1 MDGNI
6 LEDGCFEV
14 MLSKG
19 LGRHFAEQEKQH
31 LFQDAKNIAD
41 LLTLVMDKRTQELKQ
56 ERKVV
61 QHFEQYPQN
70 PMKIKEGLEKLGQE
84 KRLLAELQ
92 WLVEG
97 KQIRPGLKQLRPD
110 DLPSGVIASRGY
122 DHRGHCLAL
131 DHHPLGELGKIVLIK
146 ISDDQMLMQAEL
158 YTGGGNLQD
167 SLVKQKREIL
177 EAVVSTVNN
186 CFVTDNVV
194 R

>member
-1 MDGNI
+1 MD
-6 LEDGCFEV
+6 
-14 MLSKG
+14 
-19 LGRHFAEQEKQH
+19 R
-31 LFQDAKNIAD
+31 
-41 LLTLVMDKRTQELKQ
+41 RTQELKQ
-56 ERKVV
+56 GKQVV
-61 QHFEQYPQN
+61 QPFKQHPQSQK
-70 PMKIKEGLEKLGQE
+70 KIKEGLEKLGQE

-92 WLVEG
+92 WLAEG

-131 DHHPLGELGKIVLIK
+131 DHYTLGELGKIVLIK

-167 SLVKQKREIL
+167 SLVKQKQEIL

-186 CFVTDNVV
+186 CFDESFLNENHKAL
-194 R
+194 

>member
-1 MDGNI
+1 
-6 LEDGCFEV
+6 
-14 MLSKG
+14 
-19 LGRHFAEQEKQH
+19 
-31 LFQDAKNIAD
+31 
-41 LLTLVMDKRTQELKQ
+41 
-56 ERKVV
+56 
-61 QHFEQYPQN
+61 
-70 PMKIKEGLEKLGQE
+70 
-84 KRLLAELQ
+84 
-92 WLVEG
+92 
-97 KQIRPGLKQLRPD
+97 LKQLRPD